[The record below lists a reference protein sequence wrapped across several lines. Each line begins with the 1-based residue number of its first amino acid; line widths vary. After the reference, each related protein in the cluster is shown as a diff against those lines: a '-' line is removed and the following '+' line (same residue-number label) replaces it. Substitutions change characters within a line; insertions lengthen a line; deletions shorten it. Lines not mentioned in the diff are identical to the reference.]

1 MQFPNQLRQDRTL
14 QTGVSQ
20 ASTGIRD
27 SASTTTPPPAAATAT
42 TAATTTAAAAATT
55 TAATTNPCVHFVDTS
70 LVV

>member
-1 MQFPNQLRQDRTL
+1 MQFTNQLRQDRTL

-27 SASTTTPPPAAATAT
+27 SASTTTPPPAAAATAT
-42 TAATTTAAAAATT
+42 TAATTTAAA
-55 TAATTNPCVHFVDTS
+55 AATTNPCVHFVDTS